1 MLSWGGE
8 TVGHTGMETEE
19 KAPKGTDPFGL
30 LNFPQS
36 VLGVDKSPDK
46 SRNQLSQENAT
57 RSFQ

>member
-8 TVGHTGMETEE
+8 TVGHTGMEAEE

-46 SRNQLSQENAT
+46 SRNQLSQENAM

>member
-1 MLSWGGE
+1 
-8 TVGHTGMETEE
+8 MEAEE

-36 VLGVDKSPDK
+36 VLGVGKSPDK
-46 SRNQLSQENAT
+46 SRNQLSQENAM